1 MGFEPMKHIAVDLES
16 TPFDR
21 SGNLSLFTS
30 DTGNRTPANSVKAS
44 YPNH

>member
-1 MGFEPMKHIAVDLES
+1 MIFYILCTLYSKSLY
-16 TPFDR
+16 
-21 SGNLSLFTS
+21 NLYIIYLQKKTS